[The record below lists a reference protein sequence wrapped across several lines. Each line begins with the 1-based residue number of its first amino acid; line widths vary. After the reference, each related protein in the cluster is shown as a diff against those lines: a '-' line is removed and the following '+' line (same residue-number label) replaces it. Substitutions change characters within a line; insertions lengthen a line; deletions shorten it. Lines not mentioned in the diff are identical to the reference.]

1 MPAVKRSTDPEGAD
15 HFHNGDRET
24 DWRMSPR
31 PVLVVAIYVLMG
43 ALSFLG
49 SFAYWALSDQIA
61 QIKAAQHDQKWE
73 LLTTFAQR
81 QGEQEKRLQQYEDA
95 QREMQEQLRKLRAQG
110 EEIKRLVSRGG
121 R

>member
-1 MPAVKRSTDPEGAD
+1 MPAVRRATDPEGAD

-49 SFAYWALSDQIA
+49 SFSYWVLSDRIARIEASANDPKWNLLLSHTYEIGELKKRAEQDAELRQQI
-61 QIKAAQHDQKWE
+61 
-73 LLTTFAQR
+73 
-81 QGEQEKRLQQYEDA
+81 QE
-95 QREMQEQLRKLRAQG
+95 LRA
-110 EEIKRLVSRGG
+110 EVREVRRLVQKRGD